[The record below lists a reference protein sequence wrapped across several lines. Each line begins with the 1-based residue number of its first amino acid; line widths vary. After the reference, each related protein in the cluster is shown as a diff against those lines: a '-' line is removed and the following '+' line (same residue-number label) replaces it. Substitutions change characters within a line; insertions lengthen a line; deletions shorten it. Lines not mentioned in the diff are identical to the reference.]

1 MTHYE
6 VAQILWDAM
15 LQVLEHA
22 RDNDEMSLEE
32 VKELNLFL
40 KECHRDL
47 NESRESLEVKLPE
60 FKKP

>member
-22 RDNDEMSLEE
+22 EQHDDMPLED
-32 VKELNLFL
+32 VKALNLFL

-47 NESRESLEVKLPE
+47 KESRKSLEVKLPE

>member
-40 KECHRDL
+40 KECHHDL
-47 NESRESLEVKLPE
+47 NESRQSLEVKLPE

>member
-22 RDNDEMSLEE
+22 RDHDDMPVED
-32 VKELNLFL
+32 VKELHLFL
-40 KECHRDL
+40 KECHQDL
-47 NESRESLEVKLPE
+47 KESRKSLEVKLPE

>member
-15 LQVLEHA
+15 LQVLDHA
-22 RDNDEMSLEE
+22 KRHDEMPLED

-47 NESRESLEVKLPE
+47 KESRKSLEVKLPE